1 MTMQAMVDLLENKG
15 FKATKKYNPVIKKYE
30 FRISKDD
37 KNLTML
43 FEYPAGDSP
52 STKDKKQ
59 RTFLEAMVYR
69 FEKGFGDAES
79 LYPKTMVAVM
89 KAEGEQPWI
98 TVRDM
103 IDILRNKGFS
113 IATWEERNDEGK
125 HETHFMISRKGRTL
139 RRVLYEYN
147 LGGIAEIQKHRRYF
161 IDEIVEA
168 FEYEEKREKELKPQ
182 ILDYD
187 IRDLYPS
194 TMYATD
200 VIYRIVKEKEKEMSN
215 KINWKVKNITVDNR
229 LGETPTLNAEIEGTV
244 RGFGIN
250 DIMNIS
256 NEIRDRLNA
265 PEKSEEEYV
274 RYCASD
280 VAITAALNSRFGP
293 STKLPKIK
301 KVIFNNPATIV
312 MWADETKTVV
322 KAQNNEIFDPEKG
335 LAMAITKKALGNEG
349 NYFEVIK
356 KHVTDYQ
363 DSVAVKKLTV
373 DISVSEAF
381 KNASKNLKK
390 LADALAEKN
399 REKKEHD
406 AKWMAYQRLQN
417 ALHDRKATKAD
428 LIIAMEEACGY
439 LGEVLE

>member
-1 MTMQAMVDLLENKG
+1 
-15 FKATKKYNPVIKKYE
+15 
-30 FRISKDD
+30 
-37 KNLTML
+37 
-43 FEYPAGDSP
+43 
-52 STKDKKQ
+52 
-59 RTFLEAMVYR
+59 
-69 FEKGFGDAES
+69 
-79 LYPKTMVAVM
+79 
-89 KAEGEQPWI
+89 
-98 TVRDM
+98 
-103 IDILRNKGFS
+103 
-113 IATWEERNDEGK
+113 
-125 HETHFMISRKGRTL
+125 
-139 RRVLYEYN
+139 
-147 LGGIAEIQKHRRYF
+147 
-161 IDEIVEA
+161 
-168 FEYEEKREKELKPQ
+168 
-182 ILDYD
+182 
-187 IRDLYPS
+187 
-194 TMYATD
+194 
-200 VIYRIVKEKEKEMSN
+200 MSN

-280 VAITAALNSRFGP
+280 VAITAALNSRFRP

-301 KVIFNNPATIV
+301 KVIFNNPATII

-439 LGEVLE
+439 LGEGLDT